1 MALPLKPKRLI
12 QNGLVAHYAPIRQR
26 NLLKWSD
33 DFSNSVWIKSAV
45 TIIQDSV
52 TAPNGTQTAD
62 KIVES
67 AIDTFHTVNI
77 GFNAIDNSNYV
88 LSVYLKANER
98 IFTRLAIVRKDGT
111 AIRAWFN
118 LNTGTIGTVESGATA
133 YISDV
138 GNGWYRC
145 SLKFN
150 ILSGVTTPSLL
161 ISPTINDNISSYLGD
176 ITKSIYIWGAQ
187 LELSTQ
193 TTTYQ
198 RTTDLQTLWN
208 QKQENMNVTNIVTNG
223 NFANGISG
231 WTLYNGTASINNNIL
246 TLTGTG
252 GSLLPI
258 LEQIQNTSVTPI
270 IGHKIYGKIKFKVTN
285 SVCLSVAFQID
296 GSTGGTNASM
306 VSISNPVQNNQY
318 SSGGITT
325 VGADFTGNI
334 RFVLYHQYADA
345 ATALN
350 KVMEVQQVMA
360 IDLTSL
366 FGAGNEPTVQQCDEM
381 FSWFDGSI
389 RMNLNRYNGMLGS
402 TSGADAT
409 DPVFIGDS
417 LKFDGVDDYIEIPNS
432 EAINISSSFYIEFV
446 FKASIA
452 SGYLLSKNLSTVTD
466 VQYGIYWHGTNKS
479 VVGVVNGV
487 ARGASNNDSIPVN
500 TWTHVGFYYDKQN
513 IKYYINGILSG
524 TPFPYTDAIIQSS
537 NTLNIGRRKSSAYL
551 TGEIAQ
557 INIYNRALTDVERTI
572 NYNYLKQIMNIRG
585 III

>member
-12 QNGLVAHYAPIRQR
+12 QNGLVAHYVPIRQR
-26 NLLKWSD
+26 NLLKWSE
-33 DFSNSVWIKSAV
+33 DFSNAVWTKSASGTGV
-45 TIIQDSV
+45 TPIV
-52 TAPNGTQTAD
+52 TANHGIAPDNTQTAD
-62 KIVES
+62 RIQ
-67 AIDTFHTVNI
+67 
-77 GFNAIDNSNYV
+77 FNKGAGNTTSDLSNM
-88 LSVYLKANER
+88 NQ
-98 IFTRLAIVRKDGT
+98 
-111 AIRAWFN
+111 
-118 LNTGTIGTVESGATA
+118 
-133 YISDV
+133 
-138 GNGWYRC
+138 
-145 SLKFN
+145 
-150 ILSGVTTPSLL
+150 ILSGMINPHTVTISIYLKSNDANSYQIALREGESTTLKIITVTTEWQRFFVSVNNYASVNASLQL
-161 ISPTINDNISSYLGD
+161 ILRGTYGTSSTADLLV
-176 ITKSIYIWGAQ
+176 WGAQ
-187 LELSTQ
+187 LELSPSA
-193 TTTYQ
+193 TTYQ

-208 QKQENMNVTNIVTNG
+208 QKQENMSVTNIVTNG
-223 NFANGISG
+223 NFASTSG
-231 WTLYNGTASINNNIL
+231 WSASTASFSVINNTASILATAQYGQIYKTIPTVIGNKYYVKSSIKTAISNI
-246 TLTGTG
+246 
-252 GSLLPI
+252 I
-258 LEQIQNTSVTPI
+258 R
-270 IGHKIYGKIKFKVTN
+270 
-285 SVCLSVAFQID
+285 LSVGSNYSSLHTGSNNYEKLSIVFTATLSSNSIVIFD
-296 GSTGGTNASM
+296 NRSTGWDTF
-306 VSISNPVQNNQY
+306 Y
-318 SSGGITT
+318 
-325 VGADFTGNI
+325 
-334 RFVLYHQYADA
+334 
-345 ATALN
+345 
-350 KVMEVQQVMA
+350 VQQVLA

-366 FGAGNEPTVQQCDEM
+366 FGAGNEPTVQQCDEI
-381 FSWFDGSI
+381 FSNWFDGTI

-402 TSGADAT
+402 MSGADAT